1 MITLKEFKKIIKET
15 GYKYKTYISGY
26 YTPHRFLQILD
37 SDNNFICGAGANVYT
52 QETINQYKEAF
63 NLINTYKDKVYD
75 KEGDKVLF

>member
-1 MITLKEFKKIIKET
+1 MITLKEFKKLIKEA

-26 YTPHRFLQILD
+26 YNKHRFLQILD
-37 SDNNFICGAGANVYT
+37 KENNFICGAGANVYT